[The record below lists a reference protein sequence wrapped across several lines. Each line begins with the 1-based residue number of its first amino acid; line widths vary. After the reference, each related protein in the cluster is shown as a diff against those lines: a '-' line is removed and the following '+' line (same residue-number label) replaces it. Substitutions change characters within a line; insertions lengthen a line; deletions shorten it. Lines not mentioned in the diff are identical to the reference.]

1 MAGGPV
7 AWRIALRFIAETD
20 SLQDVDRIVSIL
32 PIWPV
37 AETRITPLIAFA
49 DRRNT
54 VQALLD
60 RIDRPHGETS

>member
-7 AWRIALRFIAETD
+7 AGRIALRFKVETD
-20 SLQDVDRIVSIL
+20 SLQDIDRIVSSL

-54 VQALLD
+54 VQALLEKLASD
-60 RIDRPHGETS
+60 HV